1 MRQTRRRFLAAAGA
15 AGGAALV
22 WRLGFDGGMV
32 NSGPSGDVSPT
43 PDGPRQQVAKLVAA
57 DGDTQVGDN
66 FGSSVAVSGD
76 GTTAIVGAERD
87 DTPGGE
93 NAGSAYVFERAG
105 RDWRQRAKLTAADG
119 DGEDFLGSAVSVSDD
134 GGTAIVGAEGD
145 EDVDDDLAGSAY
157 VFERVGGE
165 WRQQAKLTAGAGD
178 RGNDFGDRFG
188 DAVAISGDGTTAV
201 VGSFRDD
208 SGDRREQGSADV
220 YERLSDD
227 WSWRTTLD
235 PDDGDSRDNF
245 GSAVSVSDDG
255 NTVVVGAEGDEDP
268 NGADAGSAYVFE
280 LAVGS
285 WRQWTKLTADDGD
298 DEDSFGNAV
307 SISGDGTTIVVGAR
321 GDEDPNGEDGG
332 SAYAFERVGREWSQ
346 RAKLTANGGD
356 DSGFGDAFGTAVA
369 VTDDGRAAVVGAERE
384 DSRNRNRAG
393 AAYLF
398 RDVDEGWTRWRRLL
412 PDDGDGDDF
421 FGNAVAVSGDGA
433 TAVIGAR
440 RDEDPNFRGAGS
452 AYVFVAHNSRAT
464 ER

>member
-43 PDGPRQQVAKLVAA
+43 PDGPLQQVAKLVAA

-105 RDWRQRAKLTAADG
+105 RDWRQRAKLTA
-119 DGEDFLGSAVSVSDD
+119 
-134 GGTAIVGAEGD
+134 
-145 EDVDDDLAGSAY
+145 
-157 VFERVGGE
+157 
-165 WRQQAKLTAGAGD
+165 
-178 RGNDFGDRFG
+178 
-188 DAVAISGDGTTAV
+188 
-201 VGSFRDD
+201 
-208 SGDRREQGSADV
+208 
-220 YERLSDD
+220 
-227 WSWRTTLD
+227 
-235 PDDGDSRDNF
+235 
-245 GSAVSVSDDG
+245 
-255 NTVVVGAEGDEDP
+255 
-268 NGADAGSAYVFE
+268 
-280 LAVGS
+280 
-285 WRQWTKLTADDGD
+285 
-298 DEDSFGNAV
+298 
-307 SISGDGTTIVVGAR
+307 
-321 GDEDPNGEDGG
+321 
-332 SAYAFERVGREWSQ
+332 
-346 RAKLTANGGD
+346 NGGD

-384 DSRNRNRAG
+384 DSPNRNRAG

-398 RDVDEGWTRWRRLL
+398 GDVDEGWTRWRRLL

-440 RDEDPNFRGAGS
+440 RDEDPNLRGAGS
-452 AYVFVAHNSRAT
+452 AYVFVARELRAT